1 LKAYQINARLRVS
14 IKLLIVIFCGL
25 LMSNVPKNKANT
37 LVLNRDGPADYTK
50 LSSAAFPTP
59 QADEVGSI
67 LEETDTGTRYRWSST
82 NWILTSTGGALMVG
96 DFFLEVAKGNVPGH
110 AGRSIV
116 GRNPAVGLSVEDV
129 WDPGG
134 VLVYATAG
142 EQLELSST
150 DANDTSAGTGART
163 VKLFYQDNDYVR
175 QEEIITLNG
184 VSVVTTTATDIFRV
198 EAMEVITAGT
208 GAENAGQLNLTVVSA
223 GATRGAMLVGENI
236 TKDGHYTVPAGKTTF
251 FINLFEEINKNEDV
265 VLEYKATRGTN
276 GIFRTAL
283 KSAIYQSNVNI
294 PIFFTQGILVE
305 KTDIKTTAISTN
317 AAAAP
322 SVFIQLIEV
331 DN

>member
-1 LKAYQINARLRVS
+1 LKAYQTHAQFKVS
-14 IKLLIVIFCGL
+14 IILLIVIFCGL
-25 LMSNVPKNKANT
+25 LMSNVPKNKANS

-59 QADEVGSI
+59 QADEVGAI

-82 NWILTSTGGALMVG
+82 NWISISTGGALIVS
-96 DFFLEVAKGNVPGH
+96 DFFLEMAKGNIPGH
-110 AGRSIV
+110 AGRAVV

-134 VLVYATAG
+134 VLIYPTAG
-142 EQLELSST
+142 EQLEISST
-150 DANDTSAGTGART
+150 DVNDTSAGTGART
-163 VKLFYQDNDYVR
+163 VKLFYQDDNYVR
-175 QEEIITLNG
+175 KEEIITLNG
-184 VSVVTTTATDIFRV
+184 LSVVTTTATNIFRT
-198 EAMEVITAGT
+198 EAMEVMTIGI

-223 GATRGAMLVGENI
+223 GAARGAILVGENF
-236 TKDGHYTVPAGKTTF
+236 TKDSHYTVPAGKTA
-251 FINLFEEINKNEDV
+251 FIRNLFEEINKNEDV
-265 VLEYKATRGTN
+265 VLEYKATRGAN

-294 PIFFTQGILVE
+294 PIFFTQNTLVE
-305 KTDIKTTAISTN
+305 KTDIKVTAISTN

-322 SVFIQLIEV
+322 SVFLQIIEV